1 MSFSTL
7 TRYLRLRIQTDLSQP
22 ASQNLARLDALG
34 NTFAVGQ
41 TDDLEVRSRGN
52 IILKPEAT
60 PVGGAGSGGEVHIGS
75 SAQPVA
81 VKFFATSFQVEGGA
95 GSLLTEDSL
104 NTVTNKSISG
114 STNLLSNI
122 GYSSLLLS
130 NSIKNSDIASD
141 AGIADTKLA
150 TIATPGKVNVSA
162 LTGSLSGSLLPSFD
176 SNDGK
181 YLKLVDGALSWETA
195 AGGGGVTSFNGQ
207 TGDVTAYF
215 WTEEGIGNIAE
226 TRIGMLKGLPG
237 GYAGLDESGK
247 VPVSMLPDSAA
258 GQVHKQNW
266 TSGSSITINHS
277 LDSIDAIVHAWDLT
291 TNEPVFFD
299 TVARNAYQ
307 IVLSVPS
314 GVTPNYRVVIM
325 KA

>member
-7 TRYLRLRIQTDLSQP
+7 TRYLRLKIQTDLSQP

-34 NTFAVGQ
+34 NTFGVGE

-52 IILKPEAT
+52 IVLKPEAT
-60 PVGGAGSGGEVHIGS
+60 QVGGDGSGGEVHIGS

-81 VKFFATSFQVEGGA
+81 VKFFASSFAVEGGA

-114 STNLLSNI
+114 SVNLLSNI

-141 AGIADTKLA
+141 ADIADTKLA
-150 TIATPGKVNVSA
+150 TISTAGKVNVSA

-181 YLKLVDGALSWETA
+181 YLSLVDGELSWSAVA
-195 AGGGGVTSFNGQ
+195 AGGS
-207 TGDVTAYF
+207 
-215 WTEEGIGNIAE
+215 
-226 TRIGMLKGLPG
+226 GMEVAKS
-237 GYAGLDESGK
+237 D
-247 VPVSMLPDSAA
+247 
-258 GQVHKQNW
+258 W
-266 TSGSSITINHS
+266 TSGSSLTVTHNFGTADVLVS
-277 LDSIDAIVHAWDLT
+277 LWDLT
-291 TNEPVFFD
+291 SGEPVYTD
-299 TVARNAYQ
+299 SVTRNSNS
-307 IVLSVPS
+307 VELSISS
-314 GVTPNYRVVIM
+314 GVTPNYRVLVI
-325 KA
+325 KG

>member
-22 ASQNLARLDALG
+22 ASQNLSRLDALG

-52 IILKPEAT
+52 IVLKPEAT
-60 PVGGAGSGGEVHIGS
+60 QVGGAGSGGEVHIGS

-81 VKFFATSFQVEGGA
+81 VKFFASSFAVEGGA

-104 NTVTNKSISG
+104 NTITNKSISG

-141 AGIADTKLA
+141 AAIADSKLA
-150 TIATPGKVNVSA
+150 TISTPGKVNISA

-181 YLKLVDGALSWETA
+181 YLKLVNGDLSWETA
-195 AGGGGVTSFNGQ
+195 AEGSGGIEVAKS
-207 TGDVTAYF
+207 D
-215 WTEEGIGNIAE
+215 
-226 TRIGMLKGLPG
+226 
-237 GYAGLDESGK
+237 
-247 VPVSMLPDSAA
+247 
-258 GQVHKQNW
+258 W
-266 TSGSSITINHS
+266 TSGSSLTVTHNFATTDVLVS
-277 LDSIDAIVHAWDLT
+277 LWDLT
-291 TNEPVFFD
+291 SGEPVYTD
-299 TVARNAYQ
+299 SVTRNANS
-307 IVLSVPS
+307 VELSVPS
-314 GVTPNYRVVIM
+314 GTSPNYRVLVV